1 MDNGASS
8 YGRYLEGDD
17 SALTEIIRIYKDG
30 LQNMAL
36 HHRKK
41 YCNRLHPKTK
51 PTPYRINR

>member
-30 LQNMAL
+30 LTLYLNSFTNNIHDAEEIMEETFDVT
-36 HHRKK
+36 
-41 YCNRLHPKTK
+41 PKS
-51 PTPYRINR
+51 